1 VLSRQ
6 VPSHLD
12 IDPLLTENEV
22 CAWLSMSLRTLQ
34 RKRKAGLI
42 AAIPWNARRYRFR
55 KSEIE
60 RFIKAAE
67 QGTVVGFG
75 TDKQEIALAT
85 PVTPGDSSSALR
97 LCGEVRAPERLKRRG
112 KPARSQSEERAENFC
127 ASANFRKIDETNG

>member
-75 TDKQEIALAT
+75 DK
-85 PVTPGDSSSALR
+85 PPGGSSSALR
-97 LCGEVRAPERLKRRG
+97 LSGEVRAPKRSKRRG
-112 KPARSQSEERAENFC
+112 KPLRSQAEERAEIG
-127 ASANFRKIDETNG
+127 RLGREYLRREGE

>member
-1 VLSRQ
+1 
-6 VPSHLD
+6 
-12 IDPLLTENEV
+12 
-22 CAWLSMSLRTLQ
+22 MSLRTLQ

-55 KSEIE
+55 KSEVE

-85 PVTPGDSSSALR
+85 PVSPGGSSSALR
-97 LCGEVRAPERLKRRG
+97 VSGDVRARKRSKRRG
-112 KPARSQSEERAENFC
+112 KPLRSQAEERAEIG
-127 ASANFRKIDETNG
+127 RLGREYLRREGE